1 MKINVLNEKL
11 NKDPEKIIEVTREQF
26 FRYFFRM
33 LLLKTEETLSD
44 NEIKVLS
51 TLCSKKDISESGISK
66 SNLIPVVKKLNQK
79 NLMKD
84 KELSDTTRLYAEK
97 LTDDVSIVFNFKII
111 EDDIG

>member
-1 MKINVLNEKL
+1 
-11 NKDPEKIIEVTREQF
+11 
-26 FRYFFRM
+26 
-33 LLLKTEETLSD
+33 
-44 NEIKVLS
+44 VLS

>member
-1 MKINVLNEKL
+1 MKINVLSEKL
-11 NKDPEKIIEVTREQF
+11 NKDPEKIVEVSREQF

-51 TLCSKKDISESGISK
+51 TLCSKKNISESGISK
-66 SNLIPVVKKLNQK
+66 SNLIPVIKKLNQK
-79 NLMKD
+79 KLMKD
-84 KELSDTTRLYAEK
+84 KELSDIVKLYAQK
-97 LTDDVSIVFNFKII
+97 LTDNVSIVFNFKIT

>member
-33 LLLKTEETLSD
+33 LYLRTEETLSD
-44 NEIKVLS
+44 NEIRVLS

-84 KELSDTTRLYAEK
+84 KELSDITRLYAEK